1 MTGIAVSTTRSVRG
15 GRRMRVTTR
24 LMMGGEMIQRNRLVG
39 EELAKET
46 EGDRPIRHLEEK
58 EASLVLHPD
67 RRVSLMVLRVTLL
80 LKYYPR

>member
-1 MTGIAVSTTRSVRG
+1 
-15 GRRMRVTTR
+15 MRATIR
-24 LMMGGEMIQRNRLVG
+24 LMMRGEMIQRDRLVG

-46 EGDRPIRHLEEK
+46 EGDHRIRHLEEK
-58 EASLVLHPD
+58 ETSLVLHPD